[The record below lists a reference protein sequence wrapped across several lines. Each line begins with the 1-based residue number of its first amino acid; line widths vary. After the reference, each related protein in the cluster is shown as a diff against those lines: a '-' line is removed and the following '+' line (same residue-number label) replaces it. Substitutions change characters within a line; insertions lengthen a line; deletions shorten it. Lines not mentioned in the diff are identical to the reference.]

1 MAELMPLFSASQTEY
16 LRELVAQTYVGEPVV
31 GYIIDLID
39 ATRHNDDIL
48 RGASPRATLA
58 LTAMAKAIAQLR
70 GRDYVIPGDV
80 REVFIHTVAHRLI
93 LTPKAEG
100 AGKSAEQLLKGIL
113 DTVPA
118 PRLR

>member
-1 MAELMPLFSASQTEY
+1 
-16 LRELVAQTYVGEPVV
+16 
-31 GYIIDLID
+31 
-39 ATRHNDDIL
+39 
-48 RGASPRATLA
+48 
-58 LTAMAKAIAQLR
+58 
-70 GRDYVIPGDV
+70 V